1 MARKVDIAEY
11 ELERSEFVP
20 VVRQEAVSW
29 PYLCWRTMLDV
40 GFGVFGVLLLC
51 LILPLLALA
60 LYLDSPG
67 PIFYSQERVGYR
79 GKLFRM
85 HKIRSMCVNAE
96 KSGEAVWTSRGD
108 PRVTRVGKILRAT
121 HLDELPQAW
130 NILRGEMSLIGPR
143 PERQEYVLELVKL
156 NPLYRK
162 RQVVRPGLTGWSQVS
177 YGYGSE
183 AMDELAKLKFDLFYI
198 EQRSCK
204 LDVLI
209 LLKTIGEVVLCH
221 GQ

>member
-1 MARKVDIAEY
+1 MEATEYEIEHGEPAAIIQKSTVSWLYICWRAMVDI
-11 ELERSEFVP
+11 
-20 VVRQEAVSW
+20 
-29 PYLCWRTMLDV
+29 T
-40 GFGVFGVLLLC
+40 FGVLGALLLL

-60 LYLDSPG
+60 IYLDSPG

-79 GKLFRM
+79 GKLFHM
-85 HKIRSMCVNAE
+85 YKFRSMCVNAE
-96 KSGEAVWTSRGD
+96 KIGEAIWTSKGD

-121 HLDELPQAW
+121 HFDELPQVW

-156 NPLYRK
+156 NPLYRN
-162 RQVVRPGLTGWSQVS
+162 RQVIRPGLTGWSQVS
-177 YGYGSE
+177 YGYGSA
-183 AMDELAKLKFDLFYI
+183 AMDELSKLQFDLYYI

-209 LLKTIGEVVLCH
+209 LLKTVGEVVLCH